1 MAMIAAVGGVFL
13 MLGLASGIML
23 VAAPLTAA
31 PASPSDV
38 IWALFPI
45 LTLTGYLLLGMAARL
60 PTAQLVSRIA
70 GGALLVLS
78 LVAAI
83 GLLLISSRT
92 APTPPSLTALWY
104 VLSIGLMVGL
114 AGISL
119 PVFRRPTS

>member
-1 MAMIAAVGGVFL
+1 MIAAVGGVFL

-31 PASPSDV
+31 SASTSDV

-45 LTLTGYLLLGMAARL
+45 LTLTGYLLLGMGGRA
-60 PTAQLVSRIA
+60 PSVQLVSRVA

-83 GLLLISSRT
+83 GLLLLSSRT
-92 APTPPSLTALWY
+92 PASPSSLTPLWY
-104 VLSIGLMVGL
+104 VLAIGLMVGL

-119 PVFRRPTS
+119 PVFRRPTP